1 MHIDKKV
8 NENKERGRRTNEK
21 AMEAR
26 NEQKKKKN
34 VLKMHPMS
42 HWVPKMMNNPCQGW
56 MLLFSRSVM
65 SDSL

>member
-26 NEQKKKKN
+26 NEQKKKKKCTQDAPD
-34 VLKMHPMS
+34 V
-42 HWVPKMMNNPCQGW
+42 
-56 MLLFSRSVM
+56 
-65 SDSL
+65 SLGP